1 MRTSGRQLHK
11 MTIKKI
17 TIELHGKI
25 THATLEYDRGNI
37 ALTVKIPG
45 EPEKTFTDVDYYMCL
60 GKVRQDFPNVKFL
73 CKGSKI
79 NVYPSRMCS
88 QMAGGL
94 VAYEV
99 SWGKAAGRE
108 NIVQIFDYE
117 DKHLV
122 TDINIQFDY
131 HKRWLLSLREDS

>member
-1 MRTSGRQLHK
+1 MI
-11 MTIKKI
+11 IKKI
-17 TIELHGKI
+17 TIEINGKI
-25 THATLEYDRGNI
+25 NHAIFECARKNI

-45 EPEKTFTDVDYYMCL
+45 EPEKTFTDLDFYMCL
-60 GKVRQDFPNVKFL
+60 GKVRQYFPNVKFL

-88 QMAGGL
+88 QMASGL

-117 DKHLV
+117 DKDLV
-122 TDINIQFDY
+122 ADIETQFDY
-131 HKRWLLSLREDS
+131 HKRWMLSVGKDL

>member
-1 MRTSGRQLHK
+1 

-17 TIELHGKI
+17 TIELQGKI
-25 THATLEYDRGNI
+25 THAILEYDRGNI
-37 ALTVKIPG
+37 VLTVKVPG
-45 EPEKTFTDVDYYMCL
+45 EPEKTFTDFDYYTCL
-60 GKVRQDFPNVKFL
+60 GKVRRDFPNVKFL

-88 QMAGGL
+88 QMASGL

-117 DKHLV
+117 DKNLV

-131 HKRWLLSLREDS
+131 HKRWLLSLRENS

>member
-1 MRTSGRQLHK
+1 

-25 THATLEYDRGNI
+25 NHATLEYDRGNI

-45 EPEKTFTDVDYYMCL
+45 EPEKTFTDFDYYMCL
-60 GKVRQDFPNVKFL
+60 GKARQDFPHVKFL

-88 QMAGGL
+88 QMANGL

-117 DKHLV
+117 DKDIV
-122 TDINIQFDY
+122 TDIKTQFDY
-131 HKRWLLSLREDS
+131 HKRWVQSIGENL

>member
-1 MRTSGRQLHK
+1 MRPSGRHPHK

-25 THATLEYDRGNI
+25 NYATLEYDRGDI
-37 ALTVKIPG
+37 ALTVKNPD
-45 EPEKTFTDVDYYMCL
+45 EPEKTYTDFDYYTCF

-88 QMAGGL
+88 QMASGL

-117 DKHLV
+117 DKSLV
-122 TDINIQFDY
+122 TDVNIQLDY
-131 HKRWLLSLREDS
+131 HKRWLLSLRENS